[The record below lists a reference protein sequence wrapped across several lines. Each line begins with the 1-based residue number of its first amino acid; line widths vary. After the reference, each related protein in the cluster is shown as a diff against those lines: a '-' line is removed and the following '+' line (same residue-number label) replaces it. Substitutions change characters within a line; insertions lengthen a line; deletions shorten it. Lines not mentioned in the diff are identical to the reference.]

1 MPNWCQNNFTVS
13 HKDAEMITK
22 FVEALQEN
30 KLFETFVPLPTE
42 NGEWAY
48 GIAIETWGT
57 KWDVSNGNVSI
68 DSVGKSCNGWFETA
82 WGPGIRAYEKLSELG
97 FEVDVTYHE
106 PGMCFAGRFT
116 SPDEDYCVEYNFENE
131 NWRDEIEDEEVLEFL
146 EYEYESWL
154 EWRQELD
161 EEEDGSE

>member
-22 FVEALQEN
+22 FAEALKAGE
-30 KLFETFVPLPTE
+30 LFQTLVPLSSTD
-42 NGEWAY
+42 WDY
-48 GIAIETWGT
+48 SIAIEEWGT
-57 KWDVSNGNVSI
+57 KWDATCGDVNI
-68 DSVGKSCNGWFETA
+68 DPDGKSCSGWFETA

-97 FEVDVTYHE
+97 FDVDVTYHE

-131 NWRDEIEDEEVLEFL
+131 NWRDEIEDEEVLDFL

-161 EEEDGSE
+161 EEEDGSD